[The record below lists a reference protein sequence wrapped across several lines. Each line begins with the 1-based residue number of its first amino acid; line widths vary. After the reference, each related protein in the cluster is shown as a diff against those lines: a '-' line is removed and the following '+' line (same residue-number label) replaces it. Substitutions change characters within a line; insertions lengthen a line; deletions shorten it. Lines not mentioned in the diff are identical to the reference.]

1 MGLADQW
8 NNHVDHIV
16 ETADRL
22 GNSTLLGRFFAC
34 LYAYCNLEE
43 RCLAMQE
50 WKGFN
55 EGVWQKEI
63 NVRDFIQKNYQVL
76 DFILNLIRIN
86 LVIASSLF
94 CIIFFVFSGNIFLR
108 FQLVL
113 GYSQKKK
120 CMI

>member
-22 GNSTLLGRFFAC
+22 GNSMLLRRFFAC

-50 WKGFN
+50 WKDFN

-63 NVRDFIQKNYQVL
+63 NVRDFIQKNYLPYDGDDRFLAGPTVRTKGLWQECTEL
-76 DFILNLIRIN
+76 LAKEIAKILK
-86 LVIASSLF
+86 
-94 CIIFFVFSGNIFLR
+94 NIE
-108 FQLVL
+108 
-113 GYSQKKK
+113 
-120 CMI
+120 